1 MDLWRCNLQKR
12 FARKGRKESM
22 FPPPCFI
29 NSITSLT
36 DVRCQKE

>member
-22 FPPPCFI
+22 FSPPCF